1 MLARLPSS
9 LFSLLLASVSV
20 VHAVNLSVQ
29 VRSSF
34 ASNTL
39 HARDSNS
46 NSSIPVHNTRN
57 AEYIANITLGGREIP
72 VLLDTGR
79 CARICGLTLCLT
91 HAILALTFG

>member
-9 LFSLLLASVSV
+9 LFSLLFASVSV
-20 VHAVNLSVQ
+20 VHAVNLSVH

-39 HARDSNS
+39 RARDDNS
-46 NSSIPVHNTRN
+46 IIPVHNTRN

-79 CARICGLTLCLT
+79 YARIHNPLLY
-91 HAILALTFG
+91 FYS